1 MLERIVISIITPTCS
16 KSIRMIRQA
25 IFALTMLIF
34 VSVIS
39 PVANAVTPFGGVIPG
54 GQQAASIPQM
64 VDESTRTNWRTGGY
78 GSMSGK
84 GLSTT
89 GERVRPFGA
98 QLFDGGFSGVRADGL
113 NPNYRLVPGDQVTL
127 RIWGAVEIE
136 RILPVDAQGNIFL
149 PSIGPLQ
156 VQGLSNGEL
165 NGRVRSAVQ
174 SVYTENV
181 RVYTNLQGVQPA
193 AVFVTGYVT
202 NPGRYAGTPDNSML
216 YFLAQAGGVD
226 NELGSYRKIR
236 VLRDNQVIAKADL
249 YDFLYNGEMVRPQ
262 FQDGDTIVVDE
273 RGPNVVVAGD
283 VVREYRYELA
293 PQQMSGEV
301 LSRMA
306 RLKPQVSHV
315 LLRGSREQKPVSYYL
330 SLNEFSKIN
339 LKDGDEVLFSADQ
352 RDETIVV
359 QVEGS
364 FYGPSRYALPRDVHL
379 HEFLDA
385 IAVPKKLTAVSNVSL
400 RRISVAQQQKQAL
413 QDSLR
418 RLQTAYLSAS
428 ASTAEEAQVRIQESK
443 LISEFVQR
451 ASQVEPDGRLVV
463 AINNQVVD
471 VRLQDGDIITLPEN
485 SDSILIGGEVLVPQ
499 SVVYKPGVSVS
510 QYIEGA
516 GGFTERANIEQI
528 LVVRQSGETRSS
540 EGVTLRPG
548 DKILILP
555 EAPTKNLQLWTGITQ
570 IIYQIAVATKI
581 AIDL

>member
-1 MLERIVISIITPTCS
+1 
-16 KSIRMIRQA
+16 
-25 IFALTMLIF
+25 
-34 VSVIS
+34 
-39 PVANAVTPFGGVIPG
+39 
-54 GQQAASIPQM
+54 
-64 VDESTRTNWRTGGY
+64 
-78 GSMSGK
+78 
-84 GLSTT
+84 
-89 GERVRPFGA
+89 
-98 QLFDGGFSGVRADGL
+98 
-113 NPNYRLVPGDQVTL
+113 
-127 RIWGAVEIE
+127 
-136 RILPVDAQGNIFL
+136 
-149 PSIGPLQ
+149 
-156 VQGLSNGEL
+156 
-165 NGRVRSAVQ
+165 
-174 SVYTENV
+174 
-181 RVYTNLQGVQPA
+181 
-193 AVFVTGYVT
+193 
-202 NPGRYAGTPDNSML
+202 ML

-330 SLNEFSKIN
+330 SLSEFLKII

-499 SVVYKPGVSVS
+499 SVVYKQGVSVS

-516 GGFTERANIEQI
+516 GGFTERANIDQI
-528 LVVRQSGETRSS
+528 LVIRQSGETRSS

-570 IIYQIAVATKI
+570 IIYQIAVATKV
-581 AIDL
+581 AVSL

>member
-1 MLERIVISIITPTCS
+1 MLERTVISIITPTYS
-16 KSIRMIRQA
+16 KCIWMIRQA
-25 IFALTMLIF
+25 IPALTMLIF

-39 PVANAVTPFGGVIPG
+39 PVANAATPFGSVIPG
-54 GQQAASIPQM
+54 EQQAASIPQM

-78 GSMSGK
+78 GSMGGK

-330 SLNEFSKIN
+330 SLSEFLKII

-499 SVVYKPGVSVS
+499 SVVYKQGVSVS

-516 GGFTERANIEQI
+516 GGFTERANIDQI
-528 LVVRQSGETRSS
+528 LVIRQSGETRSS

-570 IIYQIAVATKI
+570 IIYQIAVATKV
-581 AIDL
+581 AVSL

>member
-1 MLERIVISIITPTCS
+1 VISIITSTYS
-16 KSIRMIRQA
+16 KCIRMIRQA
-25 IFALTMLIF
+25 IPALTMLIF
-34 VSVIS
+34 VSVIT
-39 PVANAVTPFGGVIPG
+39 PVANAATPFGGVIPG
-54 GQQAASIPQM
+54 EQQAASIPQM

-78 GSMSGK
+78 GSMGGK

-315 LLRGSREQKPVSYYL
+315 LLRGSREQMPVSYYL
-330 SLNEFSKIN
+330 SLSEFSKIK

-379 HEFLDA
+379 QEFLDA

-428 ASTAEEAQVRIQESK
+428 ASTPEEAQVRIQESK

-499 SVVYKPGVSVS
+499 SVVYKQGVSVS

-516 GGFTERANIEQI
+516 GGFTERANIDQI
-528 LVVRQSGETRSS
+528 LVIRQSGETRSS

-570 IIYQIAVATKI
+570 IIYQIAVATKV
-581 AIDL
+581 AVSL

>member
-1 MLERIVISIITPTCS
+1 VISIITSTYS
-16 KSIRMIRQA
+16 KCIRMIRQA
-25 IFALTMLIF
+25 IPALTMLIF
-34 VSVIS
+34 VSVIT
-39 PVANAVTPFGGVIPG
+39 PVANPATPFGGVIPG
-54 GQQAASIPQM
+54 EQQAASIPQM

-78 GSMSGK
+78 GSMGGK

-315 LLRGSREQKPVSYYL
+315 LLRGSREQMPVSYYL
-330 SLNEFSKIN
+330 SLSEFSKIK

-379 HEFLDA
+379 QEFLDA
-385 IAVPKKLTAVSNVSL
+385 IAVPKNLTAVSNVSL

-428 ASTAEEAQVRIQESK
+428 ASTPEEAQVRIQESK

-499 SVVYKPGVSVS
+499 SVVYKQGVSVS